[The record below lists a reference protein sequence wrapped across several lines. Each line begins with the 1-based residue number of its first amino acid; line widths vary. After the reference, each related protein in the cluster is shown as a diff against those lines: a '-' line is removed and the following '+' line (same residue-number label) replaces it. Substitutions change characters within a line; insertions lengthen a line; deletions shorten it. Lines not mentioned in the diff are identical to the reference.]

1 MFANRKATAM
11 IPAKDVKRATKWY
24 DEKLGIKPASQMG
37 EMGVTYDLVGVKAFL
52 YESAYAG
59 TAEHTI
65 LTFDCPDLLAD
76 MTELRKKGV
85 SFIDYDLPG
94 IRTDNGVADFGDLKN
109 AWAKDSEGNIL
120 AFVQGM

>member
-11 IPAKDVKRATKWY
+11 IPAKDVERAKTWY
-24 DEKLGIKPASQMG
+24 EEKLGLKPASQMG
-37 EMGVTYDLVGVKAFL
+37 EMGATYDLVGVRAFL
-52 YESAYAG
+52 YESQYAG

-76 MTELRKKGV
+76 MAELRKKGV
-85 SFIDYDLPG
+85 SFMDYDLPG
-94 IRTDNGVADFGDLKN
+94 IKTDNGVADFGDLKN